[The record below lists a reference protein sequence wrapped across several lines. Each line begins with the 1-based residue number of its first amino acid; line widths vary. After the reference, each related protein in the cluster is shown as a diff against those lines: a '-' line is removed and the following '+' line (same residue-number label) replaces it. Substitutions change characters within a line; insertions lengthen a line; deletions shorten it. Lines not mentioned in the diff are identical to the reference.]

1 MKRRTNWYGIG
12 CEWWNTMKMNKLRTL
27 ANDNGFTLIELMIV
41 IAIIGILAA
50 VAIPNFIE
58 YKEKTYCIAT
68 ERGVQDIGGALADY
82 FANPMNVTAST
93 GYTPATGAA
102 RPYILVGRSTA
113 GYIANTLL
121 LAEFVTMPDAAQGV
135 PTATDLNGAAAGA
148 FRVGSNYVI
157 YNYDGG
163 LCPQKVRESD
173 THWVDSPITQ
183 ARCPATIPA
192 TACSYFKTL

>member
-41 IAIIGILAA
+41 IAIIGILAS

-58 YKEKTYCIAT
+58 YKKKAYCIAAVNDV
-68 ERGVQDIGGALADY
+68 GAIGGALADY

-93 GYTPATGAA
+93 EYTAA
-102 RPYILVGRSTA
+102 DGGGRPYITIGNYING
-113 GYIANTLL
+113 GYSANTLL
-121 LAEFVTMPDAAQGV
+121 LSVSTSSGTNIDSTNAGVIKAE
-135 PTATDLNGAAAGA
+135 
-148 FRVGSNYVI
+148 SHYVI
-157 YNYDGG
+157 YAYDGG
-163 LCPQKVRESD
+163 ECPQKVRESD

-183 ARCPATIPA
+183 ARCPVTTPA
-192 TACSYFKTL
+192 TPCAYFKTM